1 MLHRRRY
8 DNEQTLAARAAGL
21 TAQSAQA
28 QPETIAYS
36 DHLLALEDLRRSLQA
51 APVPSD
57 SGELDALKAE
67 LAAAQE
73 RIAELEASLE
83 SASESPE
90 DPAEPEAPVPSEDA
104 APAPVKRAAKATS
117 KRK

>member
-21 TAQSAQA
+21 SAQPAQA
-28 QPETIAYS
+28 QPETVSYS
-36 DHLLALEDLRRSLQA
+36 DHLLALEDLRRSLQGA
-51 APVPSD
+51 APAPSE
-57 SGELDALKAE
+57 ELGALKAE

-83 SASESPE
+83 SASK
-90 DPAEPEAPVPSEDA
+90 EPEAPAETDAPAPSEDA
-104 APAPVKRAAKATS
+104 APAPVKRAAKASS